1 MAAGR
6 IIVQPGRFNL
16 VLHRLAN
23 QIIENYDDF
32 EDACIVGIQE
42 KGVTL
47 SKHLIE
53 IIKSEIPAKAEILF
67 GKLDISFYR
76 DDYRLREKPIKVSPT
91 ELDFSLDGKRVLL
104 VDDVLYSGRTIQAA
118 LSALQDFGRPSKV
131 DLLVMVDRRFNRE
144 LPIHPDYVGVTID
157 AVDEAYVRVSWDDIK
172 DNHKVQ
178 IFSAD
183 KEKI

>member
-1 MAAGR
+1 LAAGR
-6 IIVQPGRFNL
+6 LILAPGKFDL

-23 QIIENYDDF
+23 QIIENYNDF
-32 EDACIVGIQE
+32 DNACIVGIQE
-42 KGVTL
+42 KGVIL

-53 IIKSEIPAKAEILF
+53 IMKSELPAKNEILF

-76 DDYRLREKPIKVSPT
+76 DDYRFRETPIKVSPT
-91 ELDFSLDGKRVLL
+91 DLEFSLDGKRVLL
-104 VDDVLYSGRTIQAA
+104 IDDVLYSGRTIQAA

-144 LPIHPDYVGVTID
+144 LPIHPDYVGITVD
-157 AVDEAYVRVSWDDIK
+157 AVDEAYVKVLWDDDK
-172 DNHKVQ
+172 NKHKVQ